1 MATDDSGFRLK
12 RFLNTEMLEQKYVA
26 DKINVSKQYINSICS
41 GRINVSKKIADRLQ
55 EEINVSAAWLLTGD
69 GPMYAL
75 MGDHTPTAAEQTE
88 PLPVTQQQPSA
99 TARPYFDIDFT
110 ASFNYLENDQTVNP
124 EFFIDFPPY
133 RSCDYYCSVHGNS
146 MEPTISSGDIV
157 ALKRI
162 EDFSYLINGKI
173 YAIVTSNGLRTIKR
187 IRDNGDTFALVPDNP
202 AVGEQLIPKSF
213 VTHVYLVMGSIK
225 QF

>member
-1 MATDDSGFRLK
+1 MDKTGPRLK
-12 RFLNTEMLEQKYVA
+12 HFIQNEGLEQKKVA
-26 DKINVSKQYINSICS
+26 ERMGCAPSYINALCT
-41 GRINVSKKIADRLQ
+41 GKKPIGKRTAARLQ
-55 EEINVSAAWLLTGD
+55 EIFGVSAAWLLTGD
-69 GPMYAL
+69 GAMYAL

-88 PLPVTQQQPSA
+88 PLPVTQHQPSA
-99 TARPYFDIDFT
+99 TARPYFDVDFT
-110 ASFNYLENDQTVNP
+110 ASFDYLDNDQTVNP

-157 ALKRI
+157 AIKRI